1 MATTARRVSIWIWP
15 VVAIVLVAVAGQVF
29 GLLGSIIAASCA
41 AAALLFTA
49 AELFRARRARR
60 DAALLSIGCVL
71 IVVAIFTLQGAIP
84 WSHAA
89 VAAGEALVDAR
100 GKRPTADDLRVPTLR
115 GALLDGAD
123 LTGLDLGGRDLAGAE
138 AAGTAF
144 RDADLAGASLRGAD
158 LRGSDLTGACLDG
171 ADLTGADLTGAKV
184 TGATVTLPAG
194 AVVSGSPLPVG
205 ERARSCG

>member
-71 IVVAIFTLQGAIP
+71 VVLAVFTLQGAVP
-84 WSHAA
+84 WSRA
-89 VAAGEALVDAR
+89 VAAGGGLVDAR
-100 GKRPTADDLRVPTLR
+100 GERPTPDDLRVPTLR

-138 AAGTAF
+138 AAGAAF

-205 ERARSCG
+205 ERATSCG